1 MLMGDPPRSRSR
13 PYSTGQREAAEAMIR
28 EVREDEPE
36 LADELGIEEISLVA
50 SAN

>member
-1 MLMGDPPRSRSR
+1 LFLTRDD
-13 PYSTGQREAAEAMIR
+13 AVAMIR

-36 LADELGIEEISLVA
+36 LADELRIEEISLDA